1 MNDKDNNRLEYAA
14 ELRKLAEEI
23 ARKEIRALPKSI
35 SPSTQKIIQELHVH
49 QIELEM
55 QNEELRRSQVRLDAE
70 RERYFNF
77 YNLAPVGYLT
87 ISGQGLILEANLT
100 VATLLGR
107 NRVELDK
114 QPITQFI
121 FKEDQ
126 EIYYLHRKQLFD
138 NGGPQVLE
146 LRMLKKDGTAFWAIL
161 RTTSSQDVNGNPE
174 YHVVLSDITDRKR
187 AEIIQETNRLRL
199 ENIIEAT
206 NVGTWE
212 WNVQT
217 GETVFSERWAQILGY
232 TLSELEPVSIKTWQK
247 FAFPDDLKQ
256 SRKQLELH
264 FAGELPYYDCECRM
278 KHKDGHCVWVHDR
291 GRVVTRTA
299 DGKPLLVLGT
309 HSDITERKQAEEK
322 IMFSN
327 ILLLI
332 QQEASIDGILVVDEN
347 NKIRWYNRHFVQI
360 MNISQELIENKI
372 DEPVLQFVTEQMA
385 DPPQFLRR
393 VQYLYEHQREISR
406 EELILK
412 DGRILDRYSSPMYGD
427 DDKYYGRCWYFRDI
441 TELKRAA
448 KEIKLKNEELQ
459 KANAEKDKFFSIIA
473 HDLRSPFQ
481 GFLGLTQEMAEEL
494 PRLAKDEMQKIAV
507 GMRDSATNLF
517 RLIESLLQWASVQQ
531 GLIPFKPEVVQLLP
545 VVNESIAMALK
556 PARDKGIE
564 ITYDIPADI
573 KVLADSNMLQSVIR
587 NLVSNAIKFTA
598 KNGKIS
604 LSSKVTD
611 NNTVEISIKDS
622 GIGMN
627 GEMVDNLF
635 RVDVRTNRK
644 GTEGELST
652 GLGLLLCKEFI
663 EKNGGKIR
671 VESEEGRGSVFHFTI
686 PCNVITEEKSII
698 KNVVP
703 PDDKED
709 QLKTLKI
716 LIAEDDEKSEL
727 LITIIVRK
735 FGKEVLKARTGTEA
749 VAACRNN
756 PDLDLVLMDIE
767 MPEMNGYEAARQIRL
782 FNQDVIIIAQTAYA
796 LAGDRKKAVAAGCN
810 DYIAKPFNTTTLT
823 ALLKKY
829 F

>member
-1 MNDKDNNRLEYAA
+1 MNGKDNNRLEYAA
-14 ELRKLAEEI
+14 ELRKRAEEI
-23 ARKEIRALPKSI
+23 TRKQALALPKSI
-35 SPSTQKIIQELHVH
+35 SPNTQKIIQELHVH

-55 QNEELRRSQVRLDAE
+55 QNEELLRTQVKLDVE
-70 RERYFNF
+70 RERYFDF

-87 ISGQGLILEANLT
+87 ISGQRLILEANLT

-138 NGGPQVLE
+138 NREPQSFE
-146 LRMLKKDGTAFWAIL
+146 LRMVKKDNTIFWTLLTISSAQD
-161 RTTSSQDVNGNPE
+161 TSGIPE
-174 YHVVLSDITDRKR
+174 CRVVLSDITDCKR
-187 AEIIQETNRLRL
+187 AEDALADIASQWQNTFDAVNDGVCLLDRDQHIIRCNKVMSDLFSKNSSDMIGKICCEV
-199 ENIIEAT
+199 IH
-206 NVGTWE
+206 GTKQPIPE
-212 WNVQT
+212 CP
-217 GETVFSERWAQILGY
+217 IMKM
-232 TLSELEPVSIKTWQK
+232 IKTLQRESIELKIADRWFEVTGDPFFDADK
-247 FAFPDDLKQ
+247 KLAGIVHIIRDITKRKQ
-256 SRKQLELH
+256 S
-264 FAGELPYYDCECRM
+264 
-278 KHKDGHCVWVHDR
+278 
-291 GRVVTRTA
+291 
-299 DGKPLLVLGT
+299 
-309 HSDITERKQAEEK
+309 EEK
-322 IMFSN
+322 ITMLAQAVENTAECIGITDKDYNFVFVNSAFLP
-327 ILLLI
+327 IYGYTKDELI
-332 QQEASIDGILVVDEN
+332 GRPVAIIHSEN
-347 NKIRWYNRHFVQI
+347 NATEVSNNLFSTLAKNQTWKGEV
-360 MNISQELIENKI
+360 LNKRK
-372 DEPVLQFVTEQMA
+372 DGSDFPVLLTLSPLLNEKG
-385 DPPQFLRR
+385 
-393 VQYLYEHQREISR
+393 
-406 EELILK
+406 ELVGSVGIAK
-412 DGRILDRYSSPMYGD
+412 
-427 DDKYYGRCWYFRDI
+427 DI
-441 TELKRAA
+441 TELKQAED
-448 KEIKLKNEELQ
+448 EIKLKKEELQ
-459 KANAEKDKFFSIIA
+459 KVNAEKDKFFSIIA

-671 VESEEGRGSVFHFTI
+671 VESEEGKGSVFYFTI
-686 PCNVITEEKSII
+686 PFNSEHGSKSIAEIAPAIEEK
-698 KNVVP
+698 KLFK
-703 PDDKED
+703 DM
-709 QLKTLKI
+709 KI
-716 LIAEDDEKSEL
+716 LIVEDDKQSEI
-727 LITIIVRK
+727 LIKIVGRSLAR
-735 FGKEVLKARTGTEA
+735 EILIARTGVEA
-749 VAACRNN
+749 LEICRKT
-756 PDLDLVLMDIE
+756 PDIDLILMDIA
-767 MPEMNGYEAARQIRL
+767 MPEMDGDEATRQIRK
-782 FNQDVIIIAQTAYA
+782 FNKDVIIIAQTAYA
-796 LAGDRKKAVAAGCN
+796 FAGEREKSIAAGCN
-810 DYIAKPFNTTTLT
+810 DYIAKPYNKTTLT